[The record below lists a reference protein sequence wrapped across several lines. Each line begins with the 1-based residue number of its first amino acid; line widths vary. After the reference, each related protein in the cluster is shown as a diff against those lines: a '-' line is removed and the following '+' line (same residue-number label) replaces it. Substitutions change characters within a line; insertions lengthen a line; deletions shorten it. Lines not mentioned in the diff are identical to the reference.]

1 MEIYEKI
8 NRLISMRNMT
18 KREFSRMLRARN
30 PTLKSTG
37 EIPSEKTIY
46 KYLDGT
52 ISLPIELISCIA
64 EVLNISEQELFDNG
78 LEAKL
83 RFCKYIMKSSSDIE
97 LKHIHKC
104 YENGFLLKK
113 DTLENADDDIKR
125 LFDIIEFAPKPL
137 IRDTIKKIEKIKNA
151 VLN

>member
-37 EIPSEKTIY
+37 EIPSEKTVY

-64 EVLNISEQELFDNG
+64 EVLNIAEQELFDNG
-78 LEAKL
+78 LETKL
-83 RFCKYIMKSSSDIE
+83 RFCKYVIKSSNDVE

-113 DTLENADDDIKR
+113 EILESSDDDIKR
-125 LFDIIEFAPKPL
+125 LFEIIEFAPKPL
-137 IRDTIKKIEKIKNA
+137 IRETINKIEKIKNI